1 MGGQNTGGSFICTH
15 SGGGG
20 RIQGAALSVHIV
32 GGQNTEYSGGGSFI
46 CTHSGGQNTG
56 GSFICTHSGGAE
68 YRGQLY
74 LYT

>member
-1 MGGQNTGGSFICTH
+1 M
-15 SGGGG
+15 GGG

-32 GGQNTEYSGGGSFI
+32 
-46 CTHSGGQNTG
+46 GGQNTG

>member
-15 SGGGG
+15 SGG
-20 RIQGAALSVHIV
+20 RIQGTALSVHIV
-32 GGQNTEYSGGGSFI
+32 
-46 CTHSGGQNTG
+46 GGQNTG
-56 GSFICTHSGGAE
+56 GSFICTHSGEAE